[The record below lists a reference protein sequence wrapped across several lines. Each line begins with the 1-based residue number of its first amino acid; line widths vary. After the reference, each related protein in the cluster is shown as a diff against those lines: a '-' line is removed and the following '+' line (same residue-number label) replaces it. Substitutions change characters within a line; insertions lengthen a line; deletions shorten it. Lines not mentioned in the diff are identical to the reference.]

1 MDWFFLNIQNI
12 LSKNFNHFQQNCTMN
27 DEYHNSEA
35 RICNSFAYFIHNLQT
50 VSQHGGKFNQKQE
63 SGNKNYGRIKKKK
76 EIILSKC

>member
-1 MDWFFLNIQNI
+1 
-12 LSKNFNHFQQNCTMN
+12 MN

-63 SGNKNYGRIKKKK
+63 SGNKNYGRIKTTDG
-76 EIILSKC
+76 